1 MWVTSRTYIV
11 ELSPQDKQGQ
21 FFGLFAFSGKV
32 SAIIG
37 PAIYGSITVLLHSYG
52 NIANR
57 LAMGSLLMMA
67 LLGIFFL
74 RKVESQAPAEPE
86 S

>member
-1 MWVTSRTYIV
+1 MYNPKNRYFAS
-11 ELSPQDKQGQ
+11 
-21 FFGLFAFSGKV
+21 FFFNTGMLLF
-32 SAIIG
+32 
-37 PAIYGSITVLLHSYG
+37 HSYG

-57 LAMGSLLMMA
+57 LAMGSLLLMV

-74 RKVESQAPAEPE
+74 LKVKPQAPAAPK